1 MSGSRSQRRFQKI
14 FVMTVSG
21 LMFVSTSATSL
32 IGLVSSQSPKSE
44 SMPIQVSVKD
54 TLKEEAK
61 NYELVLKKEPNNRNA
76 LNGLVQT
83 YLKLNDFDSAKKPLQ
98 KLIAL
103 EPQNKLHRELMANIQ
118 KNISKPSTSNKTQ
131 K

>member
-1 MSGSRSQRRFQKI
+1 MSGSQRRFQKI

-32 IGLVSSQSPKSE
+32 IGLVRSQSPKPE
-44 SMPIQVSVKD
+44 SMPTQVSVKD

-83 YLKLNDFDSAKKPLQ
+83 HLKLNDFDSAKQPLQ
-98 KLIAL
+98 KLITL

-118 KNISKPSTSNKTQ
+118 KKTSKPSTSNTTQ